1 MVIFEKC
8 SFDQPP
14 LSHPSPLRASDKLS
28 PSSKTTYSETTRWLQ
43 QSQKNVDHFWKKD
56 TALVKAL
63 RQYHFTSGAL
73 EGQTQWKFQK
83 SRILHKVLDVIALNM
98 ESTGRCLDFRDSM
111 PVDQEFWHWDTNLRH
126 LKAVAVKE
134 VEHLTMVLV
143 LDEDHTHYSDAFG
156 NIFESGALSKKRFP
170 EGSDGIKTKKGGPA
184 RAIVCHFCLHA
195 CSNDD
200 YAYHHL
206 AAIHLNIQW
215 GCGACYGYVSGYLL
229 KIREHMSSLTRRGAP
244 KSDPTHPARRRA
256 ADIPIH
262 PRTGCQVMR
271 RFLRGNQKKRK
282 RTMMMKSTVPPVGL
296 AWTTRI
302 STRIP
307 TRASHGNEL

>member
-1 MVIFEKC
+1 MVIFKKC

-28 PSSKTTYSETTRWLQ
+28 PSSKTTYSETTCWLQ
-43 QSQKNVDHFWKKD
+43 QSQKNIDHFWKKD

-63 RQYHFTSGAL
+63 RQYHFASGAL
-73 EGQTQWKFQK
+73 EGRTQWKFQK

-98 ESTGRCLDFRDSM
+98 ESSGRCLDFHDSM
-111 PVDQEFWHWDTNLRH
+111 PVDQEFRCRDTNLRC
-126 LKAVAVKE
+126 LKAVVVKE

-170 EGSDGIKTKKGGPA
+170 KGSDGIKTKKGGPA
-184 RAIVCHFCLHA
+184 RAIVCHFCPHA

-200 YAYHHL
+200 YAYRHL

-215 GCGACYGYVSGYLL
+215 GCGACHGYVSGYLS
-229 KIREHMSSLTRRGAP
+229 KIREHVQSHQKRSSKEWSRSSHKKTDSRHSDSSSDGVSSDEEVSAWEPEEEEEEEEECSP
-244 KSDPTHPARRRA
+244 KSPSSGVSSDDSDP
-256 ADIPIH
+256 
-262 PRTGCQVMR
+262 
-271 RFLRGNQKKRK
+271 
-282 RTMMMKSTVPPVGL
+282 
-296 AWTTRI
+296 
-302 STRIP
+302 
-307 TRASHGNEL
+307 E

>member
-1 MVIFEKC
+1 MVIFGKC

-14 LSHPSPLRASDKLS
+14 LSHPSPLQASDKPS
-28 PSSKTTYSETTRWLQ
+28 PSSKTTYSETTHWLQ

-63 RQYHFTSGAL
+63 RQYHFASGVL

-111 PVDQEFWHWDTNLRH
+111 PVDQEFQCQDMNLRH
-126 LKAVAVKE
+126 LKAVVVKE

-143 LDEDHTHYSDAFG
+143 LDEDHTHYSNAFG

-184 RAIVCHFCLHA
+184 QAIVCHFCPHT
-195 CSNDD
+195 CSNDN
-200 YAYHHL
+200 YTYCHL

-215 GCGACYGYVSGYLL
+215 GCGVCHRYMSGYLS
-229 KIREHMSSLTRRGAP
+229 KIREHVQSHQKRSSKEWSRSSCKKTDSGHSDSSSDGVSSDEVSTWEPEEEEEEEDDEECSPSSGVSLDDLDP
-244 KSDPTHPARRRA
+244 K
-256 ADIPIH
+256 
-262 PRTGCQVMR
+262 
-271 RFLRGNQKKRK
+271 
-282 RTMMMKSTVPPVGL
+282 
-296 AWTTRI
+296 
-302 STRIP
+302 
-307 TRASHGNEL
+307 